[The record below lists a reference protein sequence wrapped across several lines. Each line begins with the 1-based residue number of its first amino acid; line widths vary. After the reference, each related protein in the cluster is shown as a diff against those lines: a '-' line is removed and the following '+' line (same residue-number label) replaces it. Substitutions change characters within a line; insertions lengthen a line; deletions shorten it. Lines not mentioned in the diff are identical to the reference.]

1 MLVCKRWPAHGVVR
15 SSEISVGLMPS
26 PILSTTCPS
35 CLYPTHLIHFPIIVI
50 IIMIVILIISLV
62 ILTIRNIFSS
72 SWSSS
77 SSPLGLIKMMI
88 KMTWVSSSLLSAHPQ
103 NCHLT
108 GVIGEG
114 GGRTDRLLSK
124 TCFSSNSVLDRK
136 IMIWHWPPGLLSIF
150 LKELPSKKV
159 VIFPWTRRMPKA
171 VVFKLFL
178 GCREQLTQGSVFP
191 SQK

>member
-1 MLVCKRWPAHGVVR
+1 MLVCKRWPVHGVVR

-50 IIMIVILIISLV
+50 IIMIVILIILSSG
-62 ILTIRNIFSS
+62 TSS
-72 SWSSS
+72 SLWSSS
-77 SSPLGLIKMMI
+77 SSSLGLIKMI
-88 KMTWVSSSLLSAHPQ
+88 WVSSSLLSAHPQ

-150 LKELPSKKV
+150 LKELPS
-159 VIFPWTRRMPKA
+159 TA
-171 VVFKLFL
+171 SSLS
-178 GCREQLTQGSVFP
+178 C
-191 SQK
+191 

>member
-1 MLVCKRWPAHGVVR
+1 
-15 SSEISVGLMPS
+15 
-26 PILSTTCPS
+26 
-35 CLYPTHLIHFPIIVI
+35 
-50 IIMIVILIISLV
+50 
-62 ILTIRNIFSS
+62 
-72 SWSSS
+72 
-77 SSPLGLIKMMI
+77 MI

-159 VIFPWTRRMPKA
+159 VIFTWTMRTPKA
-171 VVFKLFL
+171 VVLNLFL
-178 GCREQLTQGSVFP
+178 RVQRTVDTRLSFSEPEVILSWSPSSSGPRFTSNRAAAGLWQILSIIKCPRGNEPKKQEEYLRHKSCKETTSPHSELLPHRPCHCRQHWMENKSRIWLP
-191 SQK
+191 